1 MKILFI
7 AAEATPLAKVGGLA
21 DVVGS
26 LPSALIELGH
36 DVRLMIPQY
45 GTIDLSRYSMSQV
58 EDNFGV
64 RSMGKVESAGLNLT
78 TIKDKVPVYMVE
90 NKKYFGG
97 DEVYGRNDLK
107 GFFFFSRAVFEVLPQ
122 LGWRPE
128 IGACRCS

>member
-7 AAEATPLAKVGGLA
+7 AAEATPWGKEGGLA

-36 DVRLMIPQY
+36 DGLLMMPRY

-97 DEVYGRNDLK
+97 DEVYGRNDLER
-107 GFFFFSRAVFEVLPQ
+107 FFFFSRAVFEILPQ
-122 LGWRPE
+122 LDWSSDV
-128 IGACRCS
+128 C